1 MQKRKPA
8 KRGVAKSH
16 AECSAGSSG
25 GAERSESD
33 GAIKDMIKIKERYQ
47 TEVVPQLKKQFAYKN
62 DLQVPRL
69 EKVVVN
75 MGLGEATASAKAID
89 GGVKDLVTVTG
100 QKPIV
105 NRARKSIATF
115 KVRKG
120 MPVGASVTLRGR
132 RMYDFMAKLI
142 HIALPRIRDFRG
154 LSSKSFD
161 GRGNYSVG
169 IKEQLIFPE
178 INYEQIDAVRGMDIA
193 IVTTARTDQEG
204 QALLAA
210 LGFPF
215 KRN

>member
-1 MQKRKPA
+1 
-8 KRGVAKSH
+8 
-16 AECSAGSSG
+16 
-25 GAERSESD
+25 
-33 GAIKDMIKIKERYQ
+33 MIKIKERYKE
-47 TEVVPQLKKQFAYKN
+47 EVVPHLKKEFGYTN

-69 EKVVVN
+69 AKVVIN
-75 MGLGEATASAKAID
+75 MGLGEATANAKAID
-89 GGVKDLVTVTG
+89 NGVKDLLTVTG

-115 KVRKG
+115 KVRQG

-132 RMYDFMAKLI
+132 RMYDFLAKLI

-178 INYEQIDAVRGMDIA
+178 INYENVDAVRGMDIA
-193 IVTTARTDQEG
+193 IVTTAKTDQEG

-210 LGFPF
+210 LGMPF
-215 KRN
+215 KKQ

>member
-1 MQKRKPA
+1 
-8 KRGVAKSH
+8 
-16 AECSAGSSG
+16 
-25 GAERSESD
+25 
-33 GAIKDMIKIKERYQ
+33 MINIKESYQ
-47 TEVVPQLKKQFAYKN
+47 QDVVPQLKKQFGYTN

-69 EKVVVN
+69 EKVVIN
-75 MGLGEATASAKAID
+75 MGLGEATANAKAID
-89 GGVKDLVTVTG
+89 SGVKDLVTVTG

-132 RMYDFMAKLI
+132 RMYDFLAKLI

-154 LSSKSFD
+154 LSAKSFD

-178 INYEQIDAVRGMDIA
+178 INYEQVDAIRGMDIA

-210 LGFPF
+210 LGMPF
-215 KRN
+215 KKSGS

>member
-1 MQKRKPA
+1 
-8 KRGVAKSH
+8 
-16 AECSAGSSG
+16 
-25 GAERSESD
+25 
-33 GAIKDMIKIKERYQ
+33 MIKIKERYQ
-47 TEVVPQLKKQFAYKN
+47 QEVVPQLKKEFGYTN

-69 EKVVVN
+69 AKVVIN
-75 MGLGEATASAKAID
+75 MGLGEATANAKAID
-89 GGVKDLVTVTG
+89 SGVKDLLTVTG

-115 KVRKG
+115 KVRQG

-132 RMYDFMAKLI
+132 RMYDFIAKLI

-178 INYEQIDAVRGMDIA
+178 INYENVDAVRGMDIA

-210 LGFPF
+210 LGMPF
-215 KRN
+215 KKQQ